1 MSNGKKNWYIV
12 DGYLPY
18 AGEVKNADFAGH
30 EAVMF
35 LNCNE
40 KDAHVFL
47 DFYFEDRAPVKD
59 IPVLVKAERVLC
71 LRMDKP
77 EDIGGLVLDR
87 QLQYSLRVR
96 SDENIIVQ
104 YGRMDIAQP
113 NLAYIG
119 LMGYNE

>member
-1 MSNGKKNWYIV
+1 MENGKKTWFVV

-18 AGEVKNADFAGH
+18 ANEVRDSGFVGH
-30 EAVMF
+30 EAVML

-40 KDAHVFL
+40 ADAHVLL
-47 DFYFEDRAPVKD
+47 DFYFEDRPPVKD
-59 IPVLVKAERVLC
+59 VPITVQAERVLC

-77 EDIGGLVLDR
+77 EEIGGVVLDR
-87 QLQYSLRVR
+87 QQQYSLRVR

-104 YGRMDIAQP
+104 YGRLDVAQP

-119 LMGYNE
+119 LMGYHE